1 MKRRIPYIRAP
12 YHRSAAAGGS
22 LLPCSFTGSLEDAA
36 VDEVSLGAFHLCE
49 DVVDGLCGPEAVVVY
64 ALALAACAIAGTAS
78 FVGGLFDFCVKFHEQ
93 KVLRLKKMLYICSEK
108 AEVGEVSLPVWCQ
121 IQISNLILTFQTLSK
136 IASLIRLQSF
146 RFSYSFQDFRMPLF
160 CLSLT
165 IQRYEKYLNY
175 ANKIKNIFH

>member
-1 MKRRIPYIRAP
+1 
-12 YHRSAAAGGS
+12 
-22 LLPCSFTGSLEDAA
+22 
-36 VDEVSLGAFHLCE
+36 
-49 DVVDGLCGPEAVVVY
+49 
-64 ALALAACAIAGTAS
+64 
-78 FVGGLFDFCVKFHEQ
+78 
-93 KVLRLKKMLYICSEK
+93 MLYICSEK

-121 IQISNLILTFQTLSK
+121 IQISNLILTFQTLSE